1 MKKLSNIYWNTFNK
15 LDSNVMKE
23 FVSVIKSFDEAV
35 KNKDVDGAIKSIAD
49 KDMFSKIGS
58 LQYTLMDIFEIYSQG
73 VFTKNFEFLQ
83 ILKSENI
90 DILFSD
96 SSLLDQKTKNAV
108 EKTFNNLN
116 SSKTSYTEFMEVERI
131 ILRMQNRIV
140 NVVKGTNEIILTLSR
155 TLHLEDFKSIL
166 DFSPIMNENK
176 TPLLKFIK
184 LFLNKHV
191 NLSDRIKRKIFNKHN
206 IILSDIPNYFINKW
220 SYLNLTDKEF
230 KRYVLNQ
237 KINRKLKGK

>member
-1 MKKLSNIYWNTFNK
+1 
-15 LDSNVMKE
+15 
-23 FVSVIKSFDEAV
+23 
-35 KNKDVDGAIKSIAD
+35 
-49 KDMFSKIGS
+49 
-58 LQYTLMDIFEIYSQG
+58 MDIFEIYSQE

-140 NVVKGTNEIILTLSR
+140 NVEKGTNEIILTLSK
-155 TLHLEDFKSIL
+155 TLHLENFKSLL

-176 TPLLKFIK
+176 
-184 LFLNKHV
+184 H
-191 NLSDRIKRKIFNKHN
+191 H
-206 IILSDIPNYFINKW
+206 Y
-220 SYLNLTDKEF
+220 
-230 KRYVLNQ
+230 
-237 KINRKLKGK
+237 

>member
-1 MKKLSNIYWNTFNK
+1 
-15 LDSNVMKE
+15 MKE
-23 FVSVIKSFDEAV
+23 FTSVIKSFDEAI
-35 KNKDVDGAIKSIAD
+35 KNKDVDEAIKSIAD

-58 LQYTLMDIFEIYSQG
+58 LHYKLMDIFEIYSQE

-108 EKTFNNLN
+108 EKMFNNLN
-116 SSKTSYTEFMEVERI
+116 SSKASYTEFLEVERI

-140 NVVKGTNEIILTLSR
+140 NVEKGTNEIILTLSK
-155 TLHLEDFKSIL
+155 TLHLENFKSLL

-176 TPLLKFIK
+176 SPLLKFIK

-230 KRYVLNQ
+230 KRYIMNQ